1 MAHPPVLKPPCS
13 SLRAQPQGGEQTQGS
28 ERFSLCTQPEPRGIS
43 SADFDIFIWEPFKLS
58 ARLYDSKL
66 LLFCKSASTNCK
78 SLPVCGRSGDADR
91 EGGSGAPSPWLVL
104 PPEGNISR
112 FSSKKKPR
120 ARRFSSKKKPR
131 ACQGK
136 AQLPALRW
144 RQGCSPSRG
153 PVPSPPPAPRPAL
166 QLGPR
171 VLQQPRSGK
180 GPAASAANVG
190 RLVGLVQGCV
200 PRGAGQRCLARLLT
214 AVLKGEK
221 SNEDTQ
227 ENF

>member
-13 SLRAQPQGGEQTQGS
+13 SLRAQPEGGEQTQGS
-28 ERFSLCTQPEPRGIS
+28 ERFSLCTQPEPKGIS
-43 SADFDIFIWEPFKLS
+43 SANFDVFIWERFKLS

-120 ARRFSSKKKPR
+120 ASRFSSKKKPR
-131 ACQGK
+131 TCQGK
-136 AQLPALRW
+136 ARLPRGGGRAAVPAEDPFQPP
-144 RQGCSPSRG
+144 RQRQAGLAAGTPSPSAAPLRERASSICSKCRETCGTG
-153 PVPSPPPAPRPAL
+153 PGLCAGRSWAEVPGS
-166 QLGPR
+166 
-171 VLQQPRSGK
+171 
-180 GPAASAANVG
+180 ASDCYSK
-190 RLVGLVQGCV
+190 R
-200 PRGAGQRCLARLLT
+200 R
-214 AVLKGEK
+214 KK
-221 SNEDTQ
+221 
-227 ENF
+227 

>member
-13 SLRAQPQGGEQTQGS
+13 SLRAQPEGGEQTQGS
-28 ERFSLCTQPEPRGIS
+28 ERFSLCTQPEPKGIS
-43 SADFDIFIWEPFKLS
+43 SANFDVFIWERFKLS

-91 EGGSGAPSPWLVL
+91 EGGSGAPSPRLVL

-120 ARRFSSKKKPR
+120 ASRFSSKKKPR
-131 ACQGK
+131 TCQGK
-136 AQLPALRW
+136 ARLP
-144 RQGCSPSRG
+144 RG
-153 PVPSPPPAPRPAL
+153 GGRAAVPAEDPFQPPPSARLAL
-166 QLGPR
+166 QPGPR
-171 VLQQPRSGK
+171 VLRQPRSGK

-200 PRGAGQRCLARLLT
+200 PGGAGQRCLARLLT
-214 AVLKGEK
+214 AVLKGEE
-221 SNEDTQ
+221 SNEDAQ

>member
-13 SLRAQPQGGEQTQGS
+13 SLRAQLEGGEQKQGS
-28 ERFSLCTQPEPRGIS
+28 ERFPLCTQPEPKGIS
-43 SADFDIFIWEPFKLS
+43 SVDFDIFIWEPFKLS

-104 PPEGNISR
+104 PPAGNISR

-136 AQLPALRW
+136 ARLPRGGGRAAVPAEDPFQPPRRPGW
-144 RQGCSPSRG
+144 PCSRDPESFG
-153 PVPSPPPAPRPAL
+153 SPAPGKV
-166 QLGPR
+166 QQH
-171 VLQQPRSGK
+171 LQQMSGDLWDW
-180 GPAASAANVG
+180 S
-190 RLVGLVQGCV
+190 R
-200 PRGAGQRCLARLLT
+200 
-214 AVLKGEK
+214 AVCREELG
-221 SNEDTQ
+221 
-227 ENF
+227 